1 MIRFVT
7 GIDTGIGKTVAVGLW
22 AKYLADQNQSV
33 ITQKIVQTGSQ
44 KPAEDIVVHRKL
56 MEIPLVPED
65 VSGLTCPYIFPVPAS
80 PHLAAR
86 LSGQE
91 IEPARIT
98 EATESLARIY
108 DNLLIEGVGGL
119 HVPLNDSVTVLDYL
133 AERKYPTIL
142 VTSSRLGSIN
152 HTLMSMELL
161 RSRSVPLLGLI
172 YNRFE
177 NEDERIVAD
186 SRTTFERYLERF
198 QFPDTIV
205 DLCRV
210 GNEGAQGREGERV
223 FGEAMAGAFGE

>member
-22 AKYLADQNQSV
+22 AKCLVSRNESV

-56 MEIPLVPED
+56 MGISMTQED
-65 VSGLTCPYIFPVPAS
+65 ASGLTCPYVFPVPAS

-86 LSGQE
+86 LAGQE
-91 IEPARIT
+91 IDPARIT
-98 EATESLARIY
+98 EATDALAKTY
-108 DNLLIEGVGGL
+108 DNVIVEGVGGL
-119 HVPLNDSVTVLDYL
+119 HVPLNDSMTVLDYL
-133 AERKYPTIL
+133 AERRYPTVL
-142 VTSSRLGSIN
+142 VSSSRLGSIN

-161 RSRSVPLLGLI
+161 RARDVPLLGLI

-177 NEDERIVAD
+177 NQDERIAAD
-186 SRTTFERYLERF
+186 SRTVFERHLARF

-205 DLCRV
+205 DLCGV
-210 GNEGAQGREGERV
+210 GDSGVEGSSSGV
-223 FGEAMAGAFGE
+223 LFGKEMVGAFGE